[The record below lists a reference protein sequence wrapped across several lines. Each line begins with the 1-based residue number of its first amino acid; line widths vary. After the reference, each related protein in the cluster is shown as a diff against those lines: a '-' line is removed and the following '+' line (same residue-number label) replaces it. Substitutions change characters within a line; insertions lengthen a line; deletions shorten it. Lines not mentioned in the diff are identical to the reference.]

1 MQSSFQPRGH
11 GVILL
16 TRLNGSILYINADLI
31 KTVEPTPDAVITL
44 TSGEHF
50 VAKETA
56 EQVVERIVEYQRKVH
71 TQPVILKAGE

>member
-1 MQSSFQPRGH
+1 M
-11 GVILL
+11 IKL
-16 TRLNGSILYINADLI
+16 TRLNGSVLYINAELI
-31 KTVEPTPDAVITL
+31 KSVEPTPDAVITL

-71 TQPVILKAGE
+71 NQPVQLKAGE